1 MVMGGKGKSY
11 SWLSLCLLGS
21 TIVNIY
27 FLSDLYIDG
36 KGKGKGKGKVSWGE
50 EGAAKAEEVASI
62 YCSNHGRAYLD
73 GVIGEDGKPVC
84 ECHTCYGGSDC
95 SLLSPHCAADADS
108 GDPLFL
114 EPFWMHHAS
123 SSAVLISGWHRMS
136 YNFPGPTA
144 ISEVLDSHI
153 RRLHH
158 VAKNALTEGKYIVF
172 GGGSTQLLNAAV
184 YALSANLSSPASV
197 VAAVPSYPLYKTQ
210 TDFFQNKNYAFKGD
224 ASLMSNASY
233 ANTNVIEF
241 VTSPNNPDGNLKE
254 AVCKGPCVRAIYD
267 HAYFWPHF
275 TAIPS
280 PADEDVMI
288 FTMSKLTGHAGSRFG
303 WALVKDVEVYYNM
316 MAYII
321 AAEMGI
327 SRETQLRAL
336 QLMKAILRGDGKEIF
351 DYAFEKMS
359 DRWGKLSRI
368 FSKSKRFS
376 IQEIPPL
383 YCNFFDKVRGPSPG
397 YAWVKCEREEDL
409 DCTRVLREA
418 NIIGRAGSRF
428 SVDDRHVRLS
438 LLKGD
443 DDFNLLLNR
452 LEKLVDEEG
461 GPEAVSGF

>member
-11 SWLSLCLLGS
+11 CWLSLCLLGS

-36 KGKGKGKGKVSWGE
+36 KGKVSWSE

-73 GVIGEDGKPVC
+73 GVVSSFDGKPVC
-84 ECHTCYGGSDC
+84 ECHTCYAGSDC
-95 SLLSPHCAADADS
+95 SLLSPDCAADADS

-123 SSAVLISGWHRMS
+123 SSAVLISGCHRMS
-136 YNFPGPTA
+136 YSFPGSTA

-158 VAKNALTEGKYIVF
+158 VAKNALTDGKYIVF

-197 VAAVPSYPLYKTQ
+197 VASAPFYPLYKTQ
-210 TDFFQNKNYAFKGD
+210 TDFFQNKNYAFKGE

-254 AVCKGPCVRAIYD
+254 AVCKGPNVRAIYD

-303 WALVKDVEVYYNM
+303 WALVKDEEVYNNM
-316 MAYII
+316 MMYISV
-321 AAEMGI
+321 AEMGI

-359 DRWGKLSRI
+359 ARWGKISRI

-428 SVDDRHVRLS
+428 SVDDHYVRLS

-443 DDFNLLLNR
+443 DDFNLLLNH
-452 LEKLVDEEG
+452 LETLVDEEG
-461 GPEAVSGF
+461 GLEAVSSF